1 MKKSLSKQTIIYQ
14 LPNGGLQLKTDG
26 KGDTIWASLSQIA
39 DLFEVKKPGISK
51 HINKIYE
58 SGELSRGSTV
68 SKMETVQI
76 EGGREIARE
85 IEYFNLDLIL
95 SVGYRVNSAKA
106 TQFRQ
111 WATKTLKDH
120 IQKGYTLNRQRIKA
134 NHEEFINAVDRV
146 KSLLPDGAAVPHD
159 SVLELI
165 KLFADTW
172 FSLDAYDR
180 DILPP
185 TGITKRKAKLTGEK
199 LTAALSE
206 LKLALIT
213 KGEATDIF
221 GVEKTKDSIGSIVG
235 NVMQSFGSQDVYPSL
250 EEKAANLLYF
260 IIKNH
265 PFVDGNKRSGAYA
278 FIWFLNQS
286 KILDT
291 NRMSPPALTA
301 LTILIAESNPK
312 DKEKMIGLVCALL
325 KT

>member
-1 MKKSLSKQTIIYQ
+1 MKKRPTNTVIIYQ
-14 LPNGGLQLKTDG
+14 LQNGALQLKTDG
-26 KGDTIWASLSQIA
+26 KGETIWASLTQIA
-39 DLFEVKKPGISK
+39 ELFDTDRSGISR
-51 HINKIYE
+51 HINKIYD
-58 SGELSRGSTV
+58 SNELSSRATV
-68 SKMETVQI
+68 AKYATVQI
-76 EGGREIARE
+76 EGSREVARE
-85 IEYFNLDLIL
+85 IEFYNLDVIL

-106 TQFRQ
+106 THFRQ

-134 NHEEFINAVDRV
+134 NHEEFINAVEKV
-146 KSLLPDGAAVPHD
+146 KSLLPVGGSVPHD

-180 DILPP
+180 DILSP
-185 TGITKRKAKLTGEK
+185 TGTTKRKAKLTGDK
-199 LTAALSE
+199 LASALSE
-206 LKLALIT
+206 LKSVLIA
-213 KGEATDIF
+213 KGEATEIF
-221 GVEKTKDSIGSIVG
+221 GVERTKDSIASIVG
-235 NVMQSFGSQDVYPSL
+235 NVMQSFGDQDLYPTL

-278 FIWFLNQS
+278 FIWFLNRS
-286 KILDT
+286 KILNT

-325 KT
+325 K

>member
-1 MKKSLSKQTIIYQ
+1 MKKSPQKNVIVYQ
-14 LPNGGLQLKTDG
+14 LSNGSLQLKTDA
-26 KGDTIWASLSQIA
+26 KGETIWASLTQIA
-39 DLFEVKKPGISK
+39 ELFNTDKSGISR
-51 HINKIYE
+51 HINKIYKE
-58 SGELSRGSTV
+58 KELLRRGTV
-68 SKMETVQI
+68 AKFATVQM
-76 EGGREIARE
+76 EGEREISRE
-85 IEYFNLDLIL
+85 IEHYNLDIIL
-95 SVGYRVNSAKA
+95 SVGYRVNSSKA
-106 TQFRQ
+106 THFRQ

-120 IQKGYTLNRQRIKA
+120 IQKGYTINRQRIKA
-134 NHEEFINAVDRV
+134 NHEEFIDAVEKV
-146 KSLLPDGAAVPHD
+146 KSLLPTGSSVPHD

-185 TGITKRKAKLTGEK
+185 TGTTKRKAKLTGEK
-199 LTAALSE
+199 LAAALAE
-206 LKLALIT
+206 LKSALIE
-213 KGEATDIF
+213 KGEATEIF
-221 GVEKTKDSIGSIVG
+221 GVERNKDSIASIVG
-235 NVMQSFGSQDVYPSL
+235 NVMQSFGDQDVYPTL

-265 PFVDGNKRSGAYA
+265 PFVDGNKRSGAYS

-325 KT
+325 K